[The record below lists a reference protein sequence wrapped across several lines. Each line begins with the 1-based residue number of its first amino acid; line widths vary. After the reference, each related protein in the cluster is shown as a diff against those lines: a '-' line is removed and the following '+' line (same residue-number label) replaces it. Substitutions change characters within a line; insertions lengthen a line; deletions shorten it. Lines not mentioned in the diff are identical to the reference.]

1 MSIRI
6 GNNVITGG
14 GGSGS
19 DPNFL
24 PNGTILTVELDG
36 SGQFTKLSQAINFL
50 HKKWSN
56 GTVIIQLGEGEF
68 IEENTIYLSNM
79 YTEDEFAN
87 LNVAEFNIP
96 TLKIIGR
103 GKDVTSLSCSNTA
116 DYTYIINC
124 ILPNLTLNI
133 RNMTLKGNIAYKL
146 RGIEFAG
153 TSNVLRLDDVNL
165 LDFERG
171 ALLIREGSTVTLGS
185 GTIKIGSSTT
195 NKCNT
200 GVQILS
206 GGALYTFGST
216 VANFQN
222 IKTCLSV
229 NGGILSTYPGTTFNF
244 TNITNKYTNSNNSL
258 IMSSI
263 LN

>member
-14 GGSGS
+14 GLVS
-19 DPNFL
+19 DSNFL

-68 IEENTIYLSNM
+68 IEESTIYLSNM

-87 LNVAEFNIP
+87 INVAEFNIP
-96 TLKIIGR
+96 TLKIIGG
-103 GKDVTSLSCSNTA
+103 GKDVTSLSCSNTT

-133 RNMTLKGNIAYKL
+133 RNITLKGNIAYKL
-146 RGIEFAG
+146 RGITFAG

-171 ALLIREGSTVTLGS
+171 ALLIRDGSTVTLGT

-195 NKCNT
+195 NKCDT
-200 GVQILS
+200 GVQIIS
-206 GGALYTFGST
+206 GGALHTFGST
-216 VANFQN
+216 VVNFQN

-229 NGGILSTYPGTTFNF
+229 NGGILSTFPGTTFNF
-244 TNITNKYTNSNNSL
+244 TNITNKYTNTNNSL